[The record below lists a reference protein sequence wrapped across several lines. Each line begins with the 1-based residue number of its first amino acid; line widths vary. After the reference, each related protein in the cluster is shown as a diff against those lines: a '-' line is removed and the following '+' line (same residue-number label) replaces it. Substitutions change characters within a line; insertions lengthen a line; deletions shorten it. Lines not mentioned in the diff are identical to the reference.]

1 MIGPENNMLTGPQ
14 CRAARALVEFSRD
27 RLAQLSG
34 IDATVIEHFERKIGT
49 PTTEQKQ
56 ALQDTLER
64 VGAQFIWEN
73 GGGLGVRL
81 KFNRSEAKR
90 IASLENEGGIPG
102 YDDVP

>member
-1 MIGPENNMLTGPQ
+1 MITGPQ
-14 CRAARALVEFSRD
+14 CRAARALVEFSRE

-34 IDATVIEHFERKIGT
+34 IDTGTIEQFERKLGT
-49 PTTEQKQ
+49 PSYKQIQ
-56 ALQDTLER
+56 ALQDTLEK

-81 KFNRSEAKR
+81 KFSRSEAKR
-90 IASLENEGGIPG
+90 IANLENEGGVVG

>member
-1 MIGPENNMLTGPQ
+1 MREIAMITGPQ

-34 IDATVIEHFERKIGT
+34 IDSEVIENFERKIGT
-49 PTTEQKQ
+49 PTEEQNQ
-56 ALQDTLER
+56 ALQDTLEK

-81 KFNRSEAKR
+81 KFNRSESKR
-90 IASLENEGGIPG
+90 IASLENEGGVSG

>member
-1 MIGPENNMLTGPQ
+1 MRTIAMITGPQ
-14 CRAARALVEFSRD
+14 CRAARALVEFTRE

-34 IDATVIEHFERKIGT
+34 IDAGTIEHFERKIGS
-49 PTTEQKQ
+49 PSDEQ
-56 ALQDTLER
+56 LQTLQEVLEK

-81 KFNRSEAKR
+81 KFNRSESKR
-90 IASLENEGGIPG
+90 IANMENEGGVVG

>member
-1 MIGPENNMLTGPQ
+1 
-14 CRAARALVEFSRD
+14 
-27 RLAQLSG
+27 
-34 IDATVIEHFERKIGT
+34 
-49 PTTEQKQ
+49 
-56 ALQDTLER
+56 

-90 IASLENEGGIPG
+90 IANLENEGGVVG

>member
-1 MIGPENNMLTGPQ
+1 MISGPQ
-14 CRAARALVEFSRD
+14 CRAARALVEFTRE

-34 IDATVIEHFERKIGT
+34 VDTEIIEHFERKIGT
-49 PTTEQKQ
+49 PSDEQVRI
-56 ALQDTLER
+56 LQDALEK

-90 IASLENEGGIPG
+90 IANMENEGGVVG

>member
-1 MIGPENNMLTGPQ
+1 MITGPQ
-14 CRAARALVEFSRD
+14 CRAARALVEFTRE

-34 IDATVIEHFERKIGT
+34 INAETIEHFERKIGS
-49 PTTEQKQ
+49 PSDEQIKL
-56 ALQDTLER
+56 LQDTLEK

-73 GGGLGVRL
+73 GGGIGVRL

-90 IASLENEGGIPG
+90 IANMENEGGVVG